1 MQQRYYDPGIGMFL
15 SVDPMASDMN
25 NGWNF
30 NRYNYAANNPYRFT
44 DPDGRTVEI
53 VNDEKRVV
61 ADIDV
66 DAKGDFAVNKGEL
79 EMTNDSPGGSAYYQ
93 QRLTEAIAAEIP
105 IRVQVNTTYVDGQ
118 GISRS
123 TDDAGGGVTVPR
135 YVDGKLSG
143 VDVIYSGNANAK
155 VGAPPEQILAHEFVA
170 HAIPLV
176 VGSDTGNGIDN
187 ENKVNGEVG
196 RPLRPRDPGHKEF

>member
-1 MQQRYYDPGIGMFL
+1 M
-15 SVDPMASDMN
+15 SVDPVASDAVT
-25 NGWNF
+25 GWNF

-53 VNDEKRVV
+53 VNDEKRIV

-66 DAKGDFAVNKGEL
+66 DAKGDFAVNGGEL
-79 EMTNDSPGGSAYYQ
+79 EMTGDSPGGSAYYQ
-93 QRLTEAIAAEIP
+93 QRVTEAIAAEIP

-118 GISRS
+118 GIPRS

-143 VDVIYSGNANAK
+143 VDVIYSGNANTQ
-155 VGAPPEQILAHEFVA
+155 VGASAEQILAHEFVA
-170 HAIPLV
+170 HAVPIV

-187 ENKVNGEVG
+187 ENKVNDEVG
-196 RPLRPRDPGHKEF
+196 RPLRPLDPSHKEF

>member
-1 MQQRYYDPGIGMFL
+1 MFL

-79 EMTNDSPGGSAYYQ
+79 EMTNDSP
-93 QRLTEAIAAEIP
+93 
-105 IRVQVNTTYVDGQ
+105 
-118 GISRS
+118 
-123 TDDAGGGVTVPR
+123 
-135 YVDGKLSG
+135 
-143 VDVIYSGNANAK
+143 
-155 VGAPPEQILAHEFVA
+155 
-170 HAIPLV
+170 
-176 VGSDTGNGIDN
+176 
-187 ENKVNGEVG
+187 
-196 RPLRPRDPGHKEF
+196 